1 MTVLK
6 SFLLSPLQF
15 NFAMYELSHFSFCWH
30 VTFAIKT
37 RVVRQPRI
45 RKSRL
50 QKTTI
55 LTKKLTIIS
64 TSISTM
70 GIIYTKLGCYYV
82 YTISFRAVNSLNFW
96 PWVTNWFQFEI
107 FDTWIW
113 KMYFYVNTIHNG
125 ICLHLLENG
134 YILLIVSCCNWH
146 HNKY

>member
-1 MTVLK
+1 MNCLIFPCVGTWLLQLK
-6 SFLLSPLQF
+6 PGLSGNLEYGSLDFKKQQ
-15 NFAMYELSHFSFCWH
+15 L
-30 VTFAIKT
+30 
-37 RVVRQPRI
+37 
-45 RKSRL
+45 
-50 QKTTI
+50 I